1 MNNFIAMNRF
11 KIAIGREGDF
21 EEINDDEDKIK

>member
-11 KIAIGREGDF
+11 KIAIGRERDF
-21 EEINDDEDKIK
+21 EEIWRTREMFN